1 MRHIVGNRRNFINIV
16 SFIASGIGLD
26 VVGLHHGQWGIAMK
40 TKHKILSLSII
51 VLTHL
56 TLIAAEPA
64 TVIDAAKFKNLQEAL
79 DAVPAGGALVK
90 LPPGKFEL
98 TEPLHVHTE
107 DTRLEG
113 AGTATHLVN
122 KNEKGEPALLLRAKD
137 YAKSKKM
144 LWRIQLGNFRISGN
158 PKSGDGL
165 LAEGINEI
173 FIQGVSVDHNGGHG
187 INLVHCTEDPRV
199 SDNLLTYNADAGLNI
214 QAGHDIVVNANQ
226 FEENQD
232 GLRCV
237 NSFNLT
243 MNGNN
248 LDDHLRHGVVIEN
261 TYGSVLS
268 GNMIEE
274 CNGTAIILDRDC
286 YGITISANVIAHELG
301 GGVDLRDAWGCAVSA
316 NTFTIVHQFGVRVG
330 KDSGRIAITGN
341 AFCNSHIGNGVR
353 RVEGKGKTLW
363 HNDEGTGVV
372 LNETKS
378 VVITGNTFT
387 GMSREGVKSTGKC
400 ERIIVLGNIFHDLSR
415 RSDKKLPAVDLP
427 GALNT
432 IVKDNLKP
440 PGH

>member
-1 MRHIVGNRRNFINIV
+1 MTVQGCITVN
-16 SFIASGIGLD
+16 
-26 VVGLHHGQWGIAMK
+26 WGIAMK

-51 VLTHL
+51 VLAHL

-113 AGTATHLVN
+113 AGTATHLIN

-137 YAKSKKM
+137 YAKSKKK
-144 LWRIQLGNFRISGN
+144 LWRVQLGNFRISGN
-158 PKSGDGL
+158 SKSGDGL

-199 SDNLLTYNADAGLNI
+199 SDNLLTYNAQAGLNI

-232 GLRCV
+232 GLRCID
-237 NSFNLT
+237 SFNLT

-316 NTFTIVHQFGVRVG
+316 NTFTIVHQFGVRAG

-372 LNETKS
+372 LNETKD

>member
-1 MRHIVGNRRNFINIV
+1 
-16 SFIASGIGLD
+16 
-26 VVGLHHGQWGIAMK
+26 MK

-56 TLIAAEPA
+56 TLIAEESAA
-64 TVIDAAKFKNLQEAL
+64 VIDASKFESLQAAL

-113 AGTATHLVN
+113 AGTATHLIN

-137 YAKSKKM
+137 YAKSKKK

-173 FIQGVSVDHNGGHG
+173 FIHGVSVDHNGGHG
-187 INLVHCTEDPRV
+187 INLVGCTEDPRV
-199 SDNLLTYNADAGLNI
+199 SDNLLTYNVKAGLNI

-232 GLRCV
+232 GLRCID
-237 NSFNLT
+237 SFNLT

-274 CNGTAIILDRDC
+274 CNGTAIILDRNC

-316 NTFTIVHQFGVRVG
+316 NTFTIVHQFGVRVS
-330 KDSGRIAITGN
+330 KDSGRITVTGN
-341 AFCNSHIGNGVR
+341 NFCNSHIGSGVR

-378 VVITGNTFT
+378 VVITGNIFT
-387 GMSREGVKSTGKC
+387 GMSREAVKSTGKC

-415 RSDKKLPAVDLP
+415 RSERKLPAVDLR

-432 IVKDNLKP
+432 IVKDNLEP